1 MLKYKVINADENI
14 DRKLSFHLQ
23 RNKDTEKALIYGIAN
38 LKNFNSKSGI
48 SFETLTYLAVNYF
61 NEHVNVCC
69 EDGKLKENKLTTI
82 AAIKA
87 VLDACN
93 YTQYTPIET
102 LQNAEYAE
110 LCNAKCYTKCYLI
123 IQTAYFFGS
132 NRFGDHPYIESIEHY
147 RETGQVLQNNIDIE
161 LLKGGFDKVDNY
173 KSWQKNP
180 AKFKKKPFQFNKDT
194 YLNNWYYGTLDIIA
208 NTFGSCKHYKYE
220 FPLKNDGT
228 ISEYRIYNKFIQTS
242 RILREV
248 QPFEM
253 FEFDVKSGHLSYIDL
268 HVGSNVAKTAYENYA
283 KEKGCTRDEAKR
295 KFQTI
300 LNLRDRRNSYKSK
313 EEYIK
318 TLCGFGWTIEQAKQ
332 ILTEVTDSERYLFGR
347 WATKREEKCV
357 SEFAETNNLIG
368 WTRGHDAVY
377 GLRKKDIDYK
387 SFCTSFQNG
396 IIQFELKEV
405 GIQQN
410 ECTVLPKHLETKK
423 GNNIIPTSS
432 FDDKLNQI
440 KMELDK
446 FTRIKAP
453 VLEGFLSEKIP
464 ELKAFYSTK
473 HINLLVSPASSGKT
487 SMVTKIKEG
496 GSRCLLI
503 VPTQAIIKN
512 KKLDGFIQVFGT
524 TDIQKQINTAG
535 SIIGTFD
542 KASQIKTED
551 FDMFDYILIDESHL
565 LFTERYRIDVIV
577 LLLKKI
583 KSYTIKARD
592 VAQKHTKSA
601 TIILMTGTP
610 TGEELYFGL
619 DENNVAITQKKEF
632 INNKDRKATLVFC
645 EEKDSCYTSFITQVA
660 KLMKI
665 GHRVLIPT
673 NMGEKWINCVVAALG
688 NPTFAIYSNNQKNS
702 ADSEEINKRSMI
714 RPEVVLIFTTSL
726 GNVGID
732 INNTDMST
740 TMVVYTD
747 NQNRT
752 TGQMIEQYANR
763 FRKIDVEVFVFCIMP
778 KQIISCKEFSFN
790 YVENANDIN
799 LIKNDIATPLFA
811 DEEYANMMNGTTVDR
826 EKVMWK
832 TLNQQLEEHNS
843 NIIYIGGYL
852 KTMGYKVDINK
863 GNPVDI
869 SLIKKFKG
877 LFEEQKQLEHECKI
891 RALDFMLSDIPNLQ
905 LNINNR
911 KIETGENSLVGKT
924 LTLENEQI
932 FRIIRRLVKKF
943 LKFTSNNTHYKWIK
957 GLMIEEKM
965 NFRQINNCL
974 KLMDFVNSD
983 NNNELDLK
991 LIQDV
996 DQVINFKKGTGSL
1009 SITQYQNMLDDL
1021 APTYTN
1027 RAYIDADYKTKEKI
1041 RASLVKKISICYE
1054 IKRTKKDVTFRQLK
1068 THVWISEGVQWY
1080 RDLMGYNETEAN
1092 ESLLIARN
1100 QKLEAIAMANS
1111 KPTPSTVGK
1120 AYEHITNDVIDI
1132 IHEKIKMDG
1141 FINVATLIQLTGL
1154 TKSSVGQFVTYKLP
1168 DLKSKPKMIGG
1179 IRETRYY
1186 P

>member
-1 MLKYKVINADENI
+1 
-14 DRKLSFHLQ
+14 
-23 RNKDTEKALIYGIAN
+23 
-38 LKNFNSKSGI
+38 
-48 SFETLTYLAVNYF
+48 
-61 NEHVNVCC
+61 
-69 EDGKLKENKLTTI
+69 
-82 AAIKA
+82 
-87 VLDACN
+87 
-93 YTQYTPIET
+93 
-102 LQNAEYAE
+102 
-110 LCNAKCYTKCYLI
+110 
-123 IQTAYFFGS
+123 
-132 NRFGDHPYIESIEHY
+132 
-147 RETGQVLQNNIDIE
+147 
-161 LLKGGFDKVDNY
+161 
-173 KSWQKNP
+173 
-180 AKFKKKPFQFNKDT
+180 
-194 YLNNWYYGTLDIIA
+194 
-208 NTFGSCKHYKYE
+208 
-220 FPLKNDGT
+220 
-228 ISEYRIYNKFIQTS
+228 
-242 RILREV
+242 
-248 QPFEM
+248 
-253 FEFDVKSGHLSYIDL
+253 
-268 HVGSNVAKTAYENYA
+268 
-283 KEKGCTRDEAKR
+283 
-295 KFQTI
+295 
-300 LNLRDRRNSYKSK
+300 
-313 EEYIK
+313 
-318 TLCGFGWTIEQAKQ
+318 
-332 ILTEVTDSERYLFGR
+332 
-347 WATKREEKCV
+347 
-357 SEFAETNNLIG
+357 
-368 WTRGHDAVY
+368 
-377 GLRKKDIDYK
+377 
-387 SFCTSFQNG
+387 
-396 IIQFELKEV
+396 
-405 GIQQN
+405 
-410 ECTVLPKHLETKK
+410 
-423 GNNIIPTSS
+423 
-432 FDDKLNQI
+432 
-440 KMELDK
+440 
-446 FTRIKAP
+446 
-453 VLEGFLSEKIP
+453 
-464 ELKAFYSTK
+464 
-473 HINLLVSPASSGKT
+473 
-487 SMVTKIKEG
+487 
-496 GSRCLLI
+496 
-503 VPTQAIIKN
+503 
-512 KKLDGFIQVFGT
+512 
-524 TDIQKQINTAG
+524 
-535 SIIGTFD
+535 
-542 KASQIKTED
+542 
-551 FDMFDYILIDESHL
+551 
-565 LFTERYRIDVIV
+565 
-577 LLLKKI
+577 
-583 KSYTIKARD
+583 
-592 VAQKHTKSA
+592 
-601 TIILMTGTP
+601 
-610 TGEELYFGL
+610 
-619 DENNVAITQKKEF
+619 
-632 INNKDRKATLVFC
+632 
-645 EEKDSCYTSFITQVA
+645 
-660 KLMKI
+660 
-665 GHRVLIPT
+665 
-673 NMGEKWINCVVAALG
+673 
-688 NPTFAIYSNNQKNS
+688 
-702 ADSEEINKRSMI
+702 
-714 RPEVVLIFTTSL
+714 
-726 GNVGID
+726 
-732 INNTDMST
+732 
-740 TMVVYTD
+740 
-747 NQNRT
+747 
-752 TGQMIEQYANR
+752 
-763 FRKIDVEVFVFCIMP
+763 MP